1 MAYKKFKKKRIV
13 TKQEQDFVDAE
24 LNVYKKFYKPFKGQF
39 TFKAEGSK
47 QEVLYKSRYND
58 EAELKKDAE

>member
-39 TFKAEGSK
+39 TFK
-47 QEVLYKSRYND
+47 
-58 EAELKKDAE
+58 